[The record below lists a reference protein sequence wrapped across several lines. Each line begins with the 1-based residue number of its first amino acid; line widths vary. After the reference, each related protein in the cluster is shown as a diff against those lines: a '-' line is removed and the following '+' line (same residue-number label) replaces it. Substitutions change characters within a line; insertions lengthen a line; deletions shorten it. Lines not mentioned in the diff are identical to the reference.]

1 MKIYLLLGLFSF
13 AVLGGAGWYINFLHD
28 QISILKGNQIALES
42 KVAEQNEAIDR
53 YLQQQ
58 KENQAKL
65 NQMALANQEAQRE
78 VNKLRS
84 TFARHDLDNL
94 AINKPALVEK
104 MVNRGTKKV
113 FSELIEITNPRQF
126 EDEKNPDS

>member
-28 QISILKGNQIALES
+28 QIAILKGNQIALES

-58 KENQAKL
+58 KENQEKKELYLKQVGLSRRTMIQQKL
-65 NQMALANQEAQRE
+65 HRL
-78 VNKLRS
+78 V
-84 TFARHDLDNL
+84 DLQL
-94 AINKPALVEK
+94 TYLFK
-104 MVNRGTKKV
+104 MMC
-113 FSELIEITNPRQF
+113 
-126 EDEKNPDS
+126 